1 MFKYNNYRYCIGK
14 SPKCYIYYVTTSNE
28 WNHELINNI
37 CSSSEKDINS
47 TVTDIKEVEIKVLGK
62 DYVIE
67 AYNEVKNSISVQ
79 INLKNYITLEKIEG
93 VKEAYIGY
101 LTGSDYLKVIC
112 DNNYEI
118 RKRIFYENVRDYQ

>member
-1 MFKYNNYRYCIGK
+1 YRYCTGK

-28 WNHELINNI
+28 WDHELINNI
-37 CSSSEKDINS
+37 CSSSERDINS

-79 INLKNYITLEKIEG
+79 INLKNCITLEK
-93 VKEAYIGY
+93 
-101 LTGSDYLKVIC
+101 
-112 DNNYEI
+112 
-118 RKRIFYENVRDYQ
+118 